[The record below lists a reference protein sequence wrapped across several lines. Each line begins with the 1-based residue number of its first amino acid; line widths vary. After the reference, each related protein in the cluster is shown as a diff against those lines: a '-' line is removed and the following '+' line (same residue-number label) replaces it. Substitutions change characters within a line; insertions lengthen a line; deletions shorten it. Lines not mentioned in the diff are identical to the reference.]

1 MFNVFL
7 TIFLF
12 LALGWLTVLILS
24 IATKIIALE
33 KKISD
38 VEASISTL
46 AKALDSMGQSMR
58 STNDIL
64 SVQAKTTSDF
74 LTDLAS
80 FISQMSEETTSK
92 KGAKRPK
99 KNKEEQIKIMY

>member
-24 IATKIIALE
+24 IATKVITLE

>member
-24 IATKIIALE
+24 IATKVIALE

-80 FISQMSEETTSK
+80 FLSQINEETTSK